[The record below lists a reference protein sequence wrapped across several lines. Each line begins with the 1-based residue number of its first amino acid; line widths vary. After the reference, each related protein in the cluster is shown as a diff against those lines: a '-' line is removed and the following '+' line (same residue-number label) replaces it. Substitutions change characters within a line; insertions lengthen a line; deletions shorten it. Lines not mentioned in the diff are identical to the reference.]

1 MNRYFDTHQMLVKMK
16 NILHIQ
22 TMVYLVLVGFL
33 CVLSNSIIFPKSA
46 NATGILSIT
55 FEGDNSPAVEPKTV
69 YYRSI
74 STSSSLPRIT
84 ATLRYSGN
92 TYGYR
97 STYKVNNWES
107 YFGTDNSGKKTL
119 DFQLFYIG
127 E

>member
-1 MNRYFDTHQMLVKMK
+1 MK

-22 TMVYLVLVGFL
+22 TMVFLILVGFL
-33 CVLSNSIIFPKSA
+33 CLLYTSIVFPNSA

-55 FEGDNSPAVEPKTV
+55 FAGDNSPAVEPKTV
-69 YYRSI
+69 YYRSN

-92 TYGYR
+92 TNGYR
-97 STYKVNNWES
+97 STYKVNNWVS
-107 YFGTDNSGKKTL
+107 YFGTDNSGNKTM
-119 DFQLFYIG
+119 DFLLFYTGG